1 MNRSEQWINL
11 MSAFVLAQAEFTTAL
26 KTKTADASRTG
37 GGGFKFDYADLKD
50 VDAACKPALNKHGIG
65 VLHGPEVTEDG
76 AAYVE
81 TMLVHGKS
89 GEWVSCRIRMKPTQN
104 TPQAI
109 GSALTYARRYG
120 LAALCGIVTEDD
132 DGAEASRPNPADA
145 RKQRAVP
152 PKPSSDLPTKEDLVV
167 SISEWLE
174 INREDVAGVVNK
186 LKVFCGFPATTKLEP
201 KDYPT
206 ILAEVESLKKK
217 GVTLDTLDAA
227 LKPKDAD

>member
-1 MNRSEQWINL
+1 MQRSEQWTSL

-37 GGGFKFDYADLKD
+37 GGGFKFDYADLRD
-50 VDAACKPALNKHGIG
+50 VDEACKPALNKYGIG

-76 AAYVE
+76 ATYVE

-89 GEWVSCRIRMKPTQN
+89 GEWVSCKIRMKPTQN

-120 LAALCGIVTEDD
+120 LAHLCAVVTEDD
-132 DGAEASRPNPADA
+132 DGAEASKPSPAD

-152 PKPSSDLPTKEDLVV
+152 PKPSDEQVTKETITQAVID
-167 SISEWLE
+167 WLD
-174 INREDVAGVVNK
+174 IKREDVAGVVSK
-186 LKVFCGFPATTKLEP
+186 LKLSCGITGQLQPAE
-201 KDYPT
+201 YPS
-206 ILAEVESLKKK
+206 ILKEIEHHKNK
-217 GVTLDTLDAA
+217 GVTLETLADA
-227 LKPKDAD
+227 LKPKDND